1 MTVYEQETDIYLPLQ
16 MPSLQVSSFF
26 ISAVFFVLK
35 ILTANNQTGEKY
47 LRSKYY
53 LLVFM

>member
-26 ISAVFFVLK
+26 ISTNFLVMK
-35 ILTANNQTGEKY
+35 ILTTNNQTGKKY

-53 LLVFM
+53 LLAFM

>member
-53 LLVFM
+53 LLFFM

>member
-26 ISAVFFVLK
+26 ISAVFFCLENIDSEQPNWRK
-35 ILTANNQTGEKY
+35 I
-47 LRSKYY
+47 S
-53 LLVFM
+53 